1 MSTYD
6 MYFSK
11 QNKNYMFSTLST
23 LILQET
29 GYDIKNDPKY
39 IELYRLYYPGIFDAI
54 DTDEL
59 SSLNKHLINTIGS
72 LILKNLKT
80 IEPIHQVNDVASK
93 PVKEFIKTASIKKI
107 KNIYSIQR
115 EKESKN
121 RFNFKIGLSESLP
134 ELPELPELTE
144 IRYFVPK
151 TITLLKEQNSLFSND
166 TIFIRFNG
174 QENIAFHLKNKYT
187 LGEDEYYTYECLTED
202 SIEYK
207 GMVTIEILNYLLIC
221 PCTKKDI
228 FKISKSKTI
237 NYEDTKY
244 TCLQLKDNDFSLNQE
259 IGLLNDK
266 YEYLRSV
273 FVKHAFNEYIL
284 IEKTDSKDMKDIS
297 YCLKM
302 NQNISI
308 QILI

>member
-72 LILKNLKT
+72 LIIKNLKT
-80 IEPIHQVNDVASK
+80 IEPIHQKLAKEDISDVASK
-93 PVKEFIKTASIKKI
+93 PVKEFINIKKI

-134 ELPELPELTE
+134 ELPE

-151 TITLLKEQNSLFSND
+151 TITILKEQNSLFSND
-166 TIFIRFNG
+166 TIFLRFNEK
-174 QENIAFHLKNKYT
+174 ENIAFIYKDVKT
-187 LGEDEYYTYECLTED
+187 IGEDEYYTYECLTED

-207 GMVTIEILNYLLIC
+207 DKVTIEILNYLLIC

-237 NYEDTKY
+237 NYENTKY
-244 TCLQLKDNDFSLNQE
+244 TCMQLKDNDFKVNQE
-259 IGLLNDK
+259 IGLLNDN

-308 QILI
+308 QIVI

>member
-29 GYDIKNDPKY
+29 GHDIKNDPKY

-93 PVKEFIKTASIKKI
+93 PVKEFKPPPTKKI

-121 RFNFKIGLSESLP
+121 RFNF
-134 ELPELPELTE
+134 
-144 IRYFVPK
+144 
-151 TITLLKEQNSLFSND
+151 
-166 TIFIRFNG
+166 
-174 QENIAFHLKNKYT
+174 
-187 LGEDEYYTYECLTED
+187 
-202 SIEYK
+202 
-207 GMVTIEILNYLLIC
+207 
-221 PCTKKDI
+221 
-228 FKISKSKTI
+228 
-237 NYEDTKY
+237 
-244 TCLQLKDNDFSLNQE
+244 
-259 IGLLNDK
+259 
-266 YEYLRSV
+266 
-273 FVKHAFNEYIL
+273 
-284 IEKTDSKDMKDIS
+284 
-297 YCLKM
+297 
-302 NQNISI
+302 
-308 QILI
+308 